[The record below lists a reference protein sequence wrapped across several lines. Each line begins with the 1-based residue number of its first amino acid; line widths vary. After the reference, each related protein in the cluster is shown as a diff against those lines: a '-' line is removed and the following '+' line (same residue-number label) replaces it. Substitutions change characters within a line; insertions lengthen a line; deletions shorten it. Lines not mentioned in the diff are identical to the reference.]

1 MVTNDD
7 TQAVEKYIGTLP
19 EETNPDELDTAEEEE
34 WKYQHMTLG
43 WLTLIKEYTFVYQT
57 Y

>member
-1 MVTNDD
+1 MSKIVKHKESWSQMVTNDD

-34 WKYQHMTLG
+34 
-43 WLTLIKEYTFVYQT
+43 
-57 Y
+57 